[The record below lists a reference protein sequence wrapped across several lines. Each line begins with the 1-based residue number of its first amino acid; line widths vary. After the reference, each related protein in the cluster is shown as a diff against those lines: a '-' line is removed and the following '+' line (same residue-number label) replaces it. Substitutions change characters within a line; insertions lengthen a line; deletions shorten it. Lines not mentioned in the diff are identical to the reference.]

1 MARKKDVVEESGQ
14 MDPQAFIKAVKGIVA
29 EKGISEDVVFEAMEL
44 ALATAYK
51 KNFGSKTNVK
61 VDINRTTG
69 EIKVMSYY
77 VVVPEID
84 EGDTIIDEEGNEV
97 DVPPEIN
104 IDAQIL
110 LEDAREIVPDIEIG
124 ETIEKEVT
132 PKDFGRVAAGTAKQV
147 IMQKIREA
155 EKESIIAEFADKQ
168 DEMLI
173 GTLAMEDVRNY
184 YVELG
189 RTRGI
194 LPKSEMIPGEEVKM
208 GSNIKVYVTK
218 VESNTKGPLI
228 LLSRKHYG
236 FVKRLFESEIPEL
249 ADGTIILHAVARE
262 AGVRSKVAVESTNEK
277 VDAIGACIGERGS
290 RIASI
295 LKELNGE
302 KVDIVLYSADPAE
315 YIKNALS
322 PAKDVIVNIMDPMK
336 KEALAIVN
344 DENLSLA
351 IGKKGT
357 NIKLASKLTKY
368 KIEVKTLTQVN
379 EEGNN

>member
-1 MARKKDVVEESGQ
+1 MARKKQVIEETKE
-14 MDPQAFIKAVKGIVA
+14 MNPEAFILAVKNITK

-51 KNFGSKTNVK
+51 KNFGSKTNVR
-61 VDINRTTG
+61 VDIDRKTG
-69 EIKVMSYY
+69 KIKVMSYY
-77 VVVPEID
+77 VVVDEID

-97 DVPPEIN
+97 DVPPAIN
-104 IDAQIL
+104 LDAQL
-110 LEDAREIVPDIEIG
+110 LIEEAREIDPDIKVG

-132 PKDFGRVAAGTAKQV
+132 PADFGRVAAGTAKQV

-155 EKESIIAEFADKQ
+155 EKNSIIEEFADKQ
-168 DEMLI
+168 DEMVL
-173 GTLAMEDVRNY
+173 GTLAMEDSKNY

-189 RTRGI
+189 RVRGI
-194 LPKSEMIPGEEVKM
+194 LPKSEMIPGEEIKM
-208 GSNIKVYVTK
+208 GSSIRVYITK

-236 FVKRLFESEIPEL
+236 FVKRLFESFIPEF
-249 ADGTIILHAVARE
+249 ADGTLILHAVARE
-262 AGVRSKVAVESTNEK
+262 AGIRSKVAVESTNEK
-277 VDAIGACIGERGS
+277 VDALGACIGEKGS

-302 KVDIVLYSADPAE
+302 KVDIILYNEDPSE

-322 PAKDVIVNIMDPMK
+322 PAKEAIVNIIDPMK

-344 DENLSLA
+344 DDNLSLA
-351 IGKKGT
+351 IGKKGV

-368 KIEVKTLTQVN
+368 KIEVKTLSQVN
-379 EEGNN
+379 NEGNN

>member
-1 MARKKDVVEESGQ
+1 MPRKRETVEQNHE
-14 MDPQAFIKAVKGIVA
+14 MNPEAFIKAVKSITK
-29 EKGISEDVVFEAMEL
+29 EKGISEDVVFEGMEL
-44 ALATAYK
+44 ALQTAYK
-51 KNFGSKTNVK
+51 KNFNSKTNVK
-61 VDINRTTG
+61 VNINRQTG
-69 EIKVMSYY
+69 EIKVYSYY

-84 EGDTIIDEEGNEV
+84 EGEVSIDEEGNEIIT
-97 DVPPEIN
+97 PPAVN

-110 LEDAREIVPDIEIG
+110 LEEARKIVPDIEIG

-147 IMQKIREA
+147 LMQKIREA
-155 EKESIIAEFADKQ
+155 EKNSIISEFEGKQ
-168 DEMLI
+168 DEMVV
-173 GTLAMEDVRNY
+173 GTLAMEDSKNY

-194 LPKSEMIPGEEVKM
+194 LPKSEMIPNEIVKM
-208 GSNIKVYVTK
+208 GSSIRVYISK
-218 VESNTKGPLI
+218 VEANTKGPLI
-228 LLSRKHYG
+228 LLTRKHYG

-249 ADGTIILHAVARE
+249 KEGILILHGVARE
-262 AGVRSKVAVESTNEK
+262 PGVRSKVSIETTDNRI
-277 VDAIGACIGERGS
+277 DPIGACVGEKGT

-302 KVDIVLYSADPAE
+302 KVDIVPFSSNPEE

-322 PAKDVIVNIMDPMK
+322 PAKDVIVSITDPVK

-351 IGKKGT
+351 IGKKGI

-368 KIEVKTLTQVN
+368 KIMIKTLNQIN
-379 EEGNN
+379 EEANN

>member
-1 MARKKDVVEESGQ
+1 MARKKKVVEETNQ
-14 MDPQAFIKAVKGIVA
+14 MNPEEFIKAVKNIVE
-29 EKGISEDVVFEAMEL
+29 EKGISEDIVFEAMEL
-44 ALATAYK
+44 ALTTAYK
-51 KNFGSKTNVK
+51 KNFGSKTNVR

-77 VVVPEID
+77 IVVDEID
-84 EGDTIIDEEGNEV
+84 EGETIIDENGNEV

-110 LEDAREIVPDIEIG
+110 LDDAREIDPDIKVG
-124 ETIEKEVT
+124 ERIEKEVT
-132 PKDFGRVAAGTAKQV
+132 PKDVGRVAAGTAKQV
-147 IMQKIREA
+147 VMQKIREA
-155 EKESIIAEFADKQ
+155 EKNSIIEEFSDKQ
-168 DEMLI
+168 DEMLV
-173 GTLAMEDVRNY
+173 GTLAMEDARNY

-208 GSNIKVYVTK
+208 GSSIRVYVTK

-262 AGVRSKVAVESTNEK
+262 AGIRSKVAVESTNER

-322 PAKDVIVNIMDPMK
+322 PAKDAIVTITDPMK

-368 KIEVKTLTQVN
+368 KIEVKTLNQVN